1 MVSLIGDYR
10 QQGEDQGSSW
20 GRFVTSAREG
30 PGVPVDSEKDWVK
43 KKGRLK
49 NTKEGQHDR
58 EGYYD
63 P

>member
-1 MVSLIGDYR
+1 MKVSLIGDYR
-10 QQGEDQGSSW
+10 QQREDQGSSW

-30 PGVPVDSEKDWVK
+30 K
-43 KKGRLK
+43 KIK

-58 EGYYD
+58 EGYYG